1 MVDLTVTSLSSILRP
16 ENSKSFRLVTSWF
29 LILIRP
35 RTLTLSLKL
44 WSLTVETTLLLL
56 TLTTVCLSSRR
67 TMFTDKRVNLK
78 NGNSTEKLCL
88 INLRLLALPSVKT
101 MMNTNN
107 CKPDFSQLASIE
119 NALSTMSPSP
129 NFSIDYLSRT
139 ASISRMKLTLL
150 PVFGT
155 LK

>member
-1 MVDLTVTSLSSILRP
+1 
-16 ENSKSFRLVTSWF
+16 VTSWF
-29 LILIRP
+29 PILIRP
-35 RTLTLSLKL
+35 RTLMLSLKL

-78 NGNSTEKLCL
+78 NGNSTERSCL
-88 INLRLLALPSVKT
+88 INLRLPALPSVKT
-101 MMNTNN
+101 MTNTNN

-119 NALSTMSPSP
+119 NALSIMSPSL